1 MRPFQNEGPE
11 RSRFVGA
18 SHGKRRPFADEAA
31 EVEKPT
37 ISKKKLKS
45 EASSGKPFQD
55 EASEESS
62 DSNDDPDSNPFL
74 PKTESVFS
82 LGWQTVHSFQKATAW
97 DRHQKEEDKKQ
108 KDMKKR
114 AYDNSKRSAAAKEA
128 GNFGHPR
135 KVFESRGKDSDRVNK
150 LINLHT
156 CSCA

>member
-11 RSRFVGA
+11 RSRFVPA
-18 SHGKRRPFADEAA
+18 SHGKRRPLADEAD
-31 EVEKPT
+31 EIEKPT
-37 ISKKKLKS
+37 NPKKKLT
-45 EASSGKPFQD
+45 GKPFQD

-62 DSNDDPDSNPFL
+62 GSNDDPDSNPFL

-97 DRHQKEEDKKQ
+97 GRHQKEEDKKQ

-128 GNFGHPR
+128 GNVGHPR
-135 KVFESRGKDSDRVNK
+135 KVFESRGQDSDRVNK
-150 LINLHT
+150 LINLPT